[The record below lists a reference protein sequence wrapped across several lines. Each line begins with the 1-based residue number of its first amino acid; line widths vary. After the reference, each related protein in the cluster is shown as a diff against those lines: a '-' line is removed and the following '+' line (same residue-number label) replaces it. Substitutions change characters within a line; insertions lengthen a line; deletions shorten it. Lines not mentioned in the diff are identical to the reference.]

1 MCRHRAAG
9 RAVRCTGVAIHRI
22 PGGTVADDARFTFTK
37 ILVDDLEAEAAFYST
52 VLGLVEKHRV
62 AGGEGDGAY
71 AESVMCCAHSDEP
84 SLLLL
89 KPLHRQVPTPGE
101 VVLGFAV
108 ADVDEAV
115 RATEAS
121 GGSVNSGPR
130 SLPQHGLRIAQVK
143 DPEGHLLELVQ
154 RL

>member
-1 MCRHRAAG
+1 M
-9 RAVRCTGVAIHRI
+9 
-22 PGGTVADDARFTFTK
+22 ADDARFTFTK

-62 AGGEGDGAY
+62 AGGEGTGAY
-71 AESVMCCAHSDEP
+71 SQSIMCCADSDEP

-89 KPLHRQVPTPGE
+89 KLLHREAPTPGE
-101 VVLGFAV
+101 AVLGFAV
-108 ADVDEAV
+108 ADVDEVV
-115 RATEAS
+115 RATETA
-121 GGSVNSGPR
+121 GGSVSSGPR
-130 SLPQHGLRIAQVK
+130 SLPQHGLRIAHVK